1 MIRINFE
8 TKAFVADVY
17 DEFAGVVVQI
27 ACSSYV
33 ALILAMRRAQE
44 DRSADPLPSM
54 KDRRDKFVP
63 SVSIPVDR
71 RKA

>member
-17 DEFAGVVVQI
+17 DEYAGKVVQI
-27 ACSSYV
+27 ACGSYV
-33 ALILAMRRAQE
+33 ALVLAIRRAKE
-44 DRSADPLPSM
+44 DRNAEPLPSM
-54 KDRRDKFVP
+54 KDRRAKFVP
-63 SVSIPVDR
+63 SVSVPVDR